1 MKRDEVLTRVSE
13 ICVDVFDDEELTVTD
28 MTTAKDVEEWDS
40 LTHLQL
46 MSEIE
51 KEFHIKFT
59 LGEIQGF
66 ANVGGLVDTIMKRM
80 EG

>member
-1 MKRDEVLTRVSE
+1 MNRSE
-13 ICVDVFDDEELTVTD
+13 ILKKVNEICADVFDDEELTVTD
-28 MTTAKDVEEWDS
+28 TTTAEDVEEWDS

-51 KEFHIKFT
+51 TEFQIKFT

-66 ANVGGLVDTIMKRM
+66 ANVGELVDTIRKRIS
-80 EG
+80 